1 MSWSSHTIE
10 DLMENITNGGPMP
23 RQNPFYDGDTDWRG
37 KNIAFEYA
45 QEEIEEK
52 RKTAA
57 EKVKSLQ

>member
-10 DLMENITNGGPMP
+10 DLMESITNGGPMP

-45 QEEIEEK
+45 QEEIEEIMN
-52 RKTAA
+52 
-57 EKVKSLQ
+57 S